1 MDNYPDGIDGSHPY
15 FNTDDALYCDECGEE
30 LPDDYPY
37 CPWCGTRRAPGP
49 SSHYDSWLDVKADR
63 LLAEMD
69 AREGGAA

>member
-37 CPWCGTRRAPGP
+37 CPWCGAPRSP
-49 SSHYDSWLDVKADR
+49 VAMYDSRRDYEVDRHLDGW
-63 LLAEMD
+63 
-69 AREGGAA
+69 GGAE